1 MLTLFFELLEY
12 FSINIKKKK
21 DNLKGKLT
29 KQPIC
34 VFLKPTKLQE

>member
-12 FSINIKKKK
+12 FSINIKKKG
-21 DNLKGKLT
+21 NLKGKLT